1 MRLFCFMEKKEEQ
14 SMDYCNMA
22 KEIPASPIEVYEE
35 DEFILTP
42 EAVKKAITPRTK
54 VLMLNSPCNPTG
66 GVISMDSLKEIAKIA
81 VEYDLFVLSDEVYRH
96 ILFDGEKYASIVMQ
110 PGMRERTLII
120 DSCSK
125 TFAMTGFRIGFGAGP
140 KEWISLMTK
149 LTEGVYSSAPTVG
162 QRAAIEAYKSGLPY
176 CVEMVKQY
184 EKRRNYL
191 YERLNQMKGISCI
204 KPRGA
209 FYIFVNIS
217 GTGLDAVEFSN
228 RLLDEA
234 HVAVVPGGN
243 FGSKGG
249 DRYVRMV
256 YATSMENIKEGCDR
270 MEKFCSSL

>member
-1 MRLFCFMEKKEEQ
+1 MGIPYGVENVVVTTGGMSSLFLSLLCTV
-14 SMDYCNMA
+14 N
-22 KEIPASPIEVYEE
+22 PG
-35 DEFILTP
+35 DE
-42 EAVKKAITPRTK
+42 

-66 GVISMDSLKEIAKIA
+66 GVISKESLKEIAEIA
-81 VEYDLFVLSDEVYRH
+81 VEHDLFVLSDEVYRH
-96 ILFDGEKYASIVMQ
+96 ILFDGEEYASIVTE

-140 KEWISLMTK
+140 AKWVSLMTK
-149 LTEGVYSSAPTVG
+149 LTEGIYSSTPTIG
-162 QRAAIEAYKSGLPY
+162 QRAAIEAFKSGLPY
-176 CVEMVKQY
+176 CKEMVKQY

-191 YERLNQMKGISCI
+191 YERLNRMKGISCI
-204 KPRGA
+204 KPKGA

-217 GTGLDAVEFSN
+217 GTGLDAAEFSS

-249 DRYVRMV
+249 DKYVRMV

-270 MEKFCSSL
+270 MERFCSSL